1 MPDKSFLGIKHS
13 ANRPAKSNMSFLQ
26 PIESRST
33 DKTAKPLTILS
44 LISLSSTG
52 FLLTSFH
59 QSAIAADS
67 SPENNFNT
75 LEQLSLSNII
85 DRVKD
90 RLFPQLTTQLPPTFA
105 PLHLSTSWENSH
117 PSENKTLVNSGIGGE
132 APSDRSWVTQLPPLT
147 LANAAIKSP
156 FSPGIHVVKP
166 GETLSKIA
174 RQYGTSTEALL
185 AINPLENPNLIS
197 IGRELNIPQIS
208 PERAIATQTLLSS
221 PLSISPEALP
231 SLQQPES
238 DNSTILEPSVTLASS
253 SSKGAI
259 ESSTAA
265 STNPYI
271 AKLRNDIEQIRDR
284 YQQELQGDRA
294 SGRISSLQSATERLS
309 DRNFSLRDLPPTE
322 FLTQPDKNKTSVG
335 NSEKPSAEKEFLSV
349 APSATPSYQTVL
361 PTTTTATTATILQ
374 PELPPLPPSNTYLPV
389 VFNGYHWPAQG
400 TLTSGYGW
408 RWGRMHNGID
418 IAGPIGTP
426 VIAAAS
432 GEVIFSGWNSGGYG
446 NLIKIRHPDSS
457 VTLYAHNNKNIV
469 VEGEQILQGQQ
480 IAEMGSTGYSTG
492 SHLHFE
498 IHPNGDSAVNPIAF
512 LPEDN

>member
-1 MPDKSFLGIKHS
+1 MPDKSFLDIKHS
-13 ANRPAKSNMSFLQ
+13 TNRPAKSNMLFSQ
-26 PIESRST
+26 PIESSRT
-33 DKTAKPLTILS
+33 DKTAKPLTIFS
-44 LISLSSTG
+44 LISLSTTG
-52 FLLTSFH
+52 FLLSSFH

-67 SPENNFNT
+67 LPENNINT
-75 LEQLSLSNII
+75 SERPPILNIFIERVTSKLFPELSTQLS
-85 DRVKD
+85 
-90 RLFPQLTTQLPPTFA
+90 PTFA
-105 PLHLSTSWENSH
+105 ALSLLTPWQNSH
-117 PSENKTLVNSGIGGE
+117 SSDNKTLVNSGMGGE
-132 APSDRSWVTQLPPLT
+132 APDNRGWVTQLPPLT
-147 LANAAIKSP
+147 LANAALDSP
-156 FSPGIHVVKP
+156 FYPRIHIVKP
-166 GETLSKIA
+166 GDTLNKIA
-174 RQYGTSTEALL
+174 RQYNTSTEALL
-185 AINPLENPNLIS
+185 AINPLKNPNLIS
-197 IGRELNIPQIS
+197 IGKELNIPEIA
-208 PERAIATQTLLSS
+208 PERAIFTQMLLSS
-221 PLSISPEALP
+221 PLSISPQALL

-238 DNSTILEPSVTLASS
+238 EGTYDFTQTEPSVAPASS
-253 SSKGAI
+253 NAKSAV
-259 ESSTAA
+259 ESSTTA

-284 YQQELQGDRA
+284 YQQELQGDR
-294 SGRISSLQSATERLS
+294 
-309 DRNFSLRDLPPTE
+309 NFSLRDLPPSE
-322 FLTQPDKNKTSVG
+322 FSSQPDKDKTSVD
-335 NSEKPSAEKEFLSV
+335 NSQKPSVEKEFVSV
-349 APSATPSYQTVL
+349 APVDTSNYQTAL
-361 PTTTTATTATILQ
+361 RSTTTTTTTATILQ
-374 PELPPLPPSNTYLPV
+374 PELPPLPSSDTYLPV